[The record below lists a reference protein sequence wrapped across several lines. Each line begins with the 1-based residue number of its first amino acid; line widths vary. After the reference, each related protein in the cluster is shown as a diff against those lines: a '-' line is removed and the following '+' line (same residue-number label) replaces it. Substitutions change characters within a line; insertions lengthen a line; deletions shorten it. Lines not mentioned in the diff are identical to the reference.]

1 MNLEFWVYTL
11 WGKKKEYN
19 WETDC
24 EELVDTDLDSVV
36 VNDPSDNLCIGGYR
50 LDGKYLQY
58 DSAEAWPADSYFRGK
73 TNNEM
78 HVTSTKYVI
87 PLKDLA
93 KYKVLA

>member
-19 WETDC
+19 WDTDR
-24 EELVDTDLDSVV
+24 EDIVDTELDSVV

-58 DSAEAWPADSYFRGK
+58 DSYEAYHADSYFREE
-73 TNNEM
+73 TSDEM
-78 HVTSTKYVI
+78 HVTGTKYII